1 MSDSESDH
9 SEVSDSES
17 FGFSHDEDD
26 DHSEDSAE
34 EKEKLDYQ
42 REDEREE
49 EREAE
54 REEKREEE
62 TTRRDER
69 FFFTKEYEY
78 PRILSTLPVTKCCYP
93 RDLLRKRSYSG
104 SHAPNSQLVSRRYRS
119 IGWARSEYSRL
130 LYAPS
135 RIQDFHGVLH

>member
-17 FGFSHDEDD
+17 FSFSHDEDD

-69 FFFTKEYEY
+69 FFFTKEYECKWKLQEDIKQLVNLTV
-78 PRILSTLPVTKCCYP
+78 PPP
-93 RDLLRKRSYSG
+93 FLLRSPNPVNSSSYKMLLS
-104 SHAPNSQLVSRRYRS
+104 PWPTSQTVLFRVSCS
-119 IGWARSEYSRL
+119 QFSA
-130 LYAPS
+130 
-135 RIQDFHGVLH
+135 RIQEI